1 MRGAGMDSFLQG
13 GSNVLYRNLFRRFVY
28 TLSILASLLCSHYLL
43 AQTDAGQRPPRTEKS
58 KLNTGPEVGQKI
70 PSFRAPDQNGKMQ
83 DFNSIRGPN
92 GAMVVFFRS
101 ADW

>member
-1 MRGAGMDSFLQG
+1 MG
-13 GSNVLYRNLFRRFVY
+13 GFIQNSREVLHRKLFTQFVS
-28 TLSILASLLCSHYLL
+28 TVGILASLLCSHCLL
-43 AQTDAGQRPPRTEKS
+43 AQTDAGRRPPRTEKS

-92 GAMVVFFRS
+92 GAMVVFVRS